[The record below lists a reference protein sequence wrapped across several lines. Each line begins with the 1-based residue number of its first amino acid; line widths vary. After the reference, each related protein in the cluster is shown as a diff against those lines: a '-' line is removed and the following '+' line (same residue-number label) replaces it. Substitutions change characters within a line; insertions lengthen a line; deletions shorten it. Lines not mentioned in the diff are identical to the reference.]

1 MCFLTFQY
9 FHDQVNYEMAAT
21 PITFSSEGFDL
32 DAASGSEE
40 VILEVG
46 GTATKS
52 ELTKA
57 DETEQQNEASPI
69 AKSEEFKELGN
80 DHFKI
85 GAYLEAYDMYTE
97 AIEAC
102 PGMTG
107 AQLLMEKQEF
117 DEKQHEIAMDQHRK
131 FDAERRA
138 NKSVNDSDEPQR
150 PPPLEPY
157 VPPMHIYGDKLAVYH
172 SNRAAVCLHLARYE
186 EAIRDCDAAVLLN
199 PRYTKAWMRRSTAYE
214 KTDRIEEALKDAKT
228 ALELEPSNMTTRKT
242 VQRLQKL
249 EDERLEKL
257 KEETF
262 GKLKELG
269 NTLLGNFGLSMD
281 NFQAVKGPDGG
292 YSISFN
298 QGKGASV

>member
-1 MCFLTFQY
+1 MNAMNSSYDMEAT
-9 FHDQVNYEMAAT
+9 AA
-21 PITFSSEGFDL
+21 PFSSEGFDL
-32 DAASGSEE
+32 DAASGSDD

-46 GTATKS
+46 GSATKVES
-52 ELTKA
+52 TKA
-57 DETEQQNEASPI
+57 DESEQQAEVSVSPI

-80 DHFKI
+80 RHFKV

-107 AQLLMEKQEF
+107 AQMLQEKQEF
-117 DEKQHEIAMDQHRK
+117 DEKQHEFAMEQHRK

-138 NKSVNDSDEPQR
+138 NKSENDSNEPQR

-157 VPPMHIYGDKLAVYH
+157 VPPMHVYGDKLAVYH
-172 SNRAAVCLHLARYE
+172 SNRAAVCLHLGRYE
-186 EAIRDCDAAVLLN
+186 DAIRDCDAAVLLN
-199 PRYTKAWMRRSTAYE
+199 PRYTKAWMRRSNAYE

-228 ALELEPSNMTTRKT
+228 ALEFEPSNMATRKT